1 VAETKGRSSEDLRLK
16 AGISVS
22 QTRFALSNF
31 CLSNFRS
38 DGQYF
43 ADVLELCIDS
53 ARLQE
58 ALNLILA
65 EVRSRCPERVAAL
78 AACVRDVNDTD
89 AETAAPESAAAAPG
103 LRPSAAPRPR
113 AALPATA
120 APKVPGG
127 SPPPA
132 ASTPGAKVPRAVGS
146 DALALAP
153 GISLAQARFALSE
166 FCLDQFGARAQ
177 PLVDAINGV
186 ADQAGFQKILGR
198 IGREVREH
206 HREWMPKLLDCVRE
220 INETSG

>member
-1 VAETKGRSSEDLRLK
+1 MAETKGRSSEDLRLK

-31 CLSNFRS
+31 CLSNFGS

-65 EVRSRCPERVAAL
+65 EARSRCPERVAAL

-89 AETAAPESAAAAPG
+89 AETVAPESAAAAPAQ
-103 LRPSAAPRPR
+103 RPSAAPRPR
-113 AALPATA
+113 AAMPAT
-120 APKVPGG
+120 APKVPGR
-127 SPPPA
+127 SPAPA

-146 DALALAP
+146 DALAP